1 MTDTSPTRPLE
12 VDASRPLEPAAV
24 ALLQSV
30 GAACA
35 QLDAAFVVAGATAR
49 DILMWHVHGI
59 RPVRATRDVDVA
71 VCAVSWPFHARLVDT
86 LVATGQFARAP
97 KHRQKLLFDSGTQGF
112 RTELDLVPFGPLEAP
127 PGEIAWPPG
136 GDFVLNVLGFQEA
149 VDTAL
154 TVSIGAGITVP
165 VASLPALA
173 LLKLLA
179 WKDRRARQNSDAY
192 DLLFLLTH
200 FHDAGNR
207 ERIWDVA
214 PDLLERH
221 GFQPELVQRRC
232 SRVTRSA
239 PRRRIRA
246 MRSARCCPTKR
257 LTRRS
262 GRICRPA
269 RSRSCQVNSMT
280 MPTGISMRSAMASS
294 RIRPFV
300 GHDMLPR
307 DGNTVVH
314 SPRHAEAAQSSSG
327 NPATRLNSRPLFVT
341 STAPA
346 AIAWPAIEASF
357 APIGVSRAARSA
369 RIAVVASIAAV
380 SHDSTPS
387 SRATKLVTSSAC
399 FGDAFLPTAP
409 NRISA

>member
-12 VDASRPLEPAAV
+12 VDARRPLEPAAI
-24 ALLQSV
+24 ALLQAV
-30 GAACA
+30 RAACA

-71 VCAVSWPFHARLVDT
+71 VCAVSWPFHERLVDA

-97 KHRQKLLFDSGTQGF
+97 KHRQKLLFDSGTQGL

-149 VDTAL
+149 VDSAL
-154 TVSIGAGITVP
+154 VVSIAADIAVP

-214 PDLLERH
+214 PHLLEQH
-221 GFQPELVQRRC
+221 GFQPELAAAALLARDATRIA
-232 SRVTRSA
+232 SRPTRDA
-239 PRRRIRA
+239 IRA
-246 MRSARCCPTKR
+246 LLSDATIYATLGQDLQARAFA
-257 LTRRS
+257 L
-262 GRICRPA
+262 
-269 RSRSCQVNSMT
+269 
-280 MPTGISMRSAMASS
+280 
-294 RIRPFV
+294 
-300 GHDMLPR
+300 LPGEFSDDVDR
-307 DGNTVVH
+307 YLDAF
-314 SPRHAEAAQSSSG
+314 R
-327 NPATRLNSRPLFVT
+327 
-341 STAPA
+341 
-346 AIAWPAIEASF
+346 
-357 APIGVSRAARSA
+357 
-369 RIAVVASIAAV
+369 
-380 SHDSTPS
+380 
-387 SRATKLVTSSAC
+387 
-399 FGDAFLPTAP
+399 DAFLADSPAP
-409 NRISA
+409 RA

>member
-1 MTDTSPTRPLE
+1 MTDTLPTRPLE
-12 VDASRPLEPAAV
+12 VDARRPLEPAAI
-24 ALLQSV
+24 ALLQAV
-30 GAACA
+30 RAACA

-71 VCAVSWPFHARLVDT
+71 VCAVSWPFHERLVDA

-149 VDTAL
+149 VDSAL
-154 TVSIGAGITVP
+154 VVSIAADIAVP

-221 GFQPELVQRRC
+221 GFQPELAAAALLARDA
-232 SRVTRSA
+232 TRIASPPTHDA
-239 PRRRIRA
+239 IRA
-246 MRSARCCPTKR
+246 LLSDATIYATLGQDLQAR
-257 LTRRS
+257 
-262 GRICRPA
+262 A
-269 RSRSCQVNSMT
+269 
-280 MPTGISMRSAMASS
+280 
-294 RIRPFV
+294 
-300 GHDMLPR
+300 
-307 DGNTVVH
+307 
-314 SPRHAEAAQSSSG
+314 
-327 NPATRLNSRPLFVT
+327 
-341 STAPA
+341 
-346 AIAWPAIEASF
+346 F
-357 APIGVSRAARSA
+357 APLPGEFSDDVDRYLDAFR
-369 RIAVVASIAAV
+369 
-380 SHDSTPS
+380 
-387 SRATKLVTSSAC
+387 
-399 FGDAFLPTAP
+399 DAFLADSPAP
-409 NRISA
+409 RA

>member
-12 VDASRPLEPAAV
+12 VDARRPLEPAAA
-24 ALLQSV
+24 ALLQAV
-30 GAACA
+30 GTTCV
-35 QLDAAFVVAGATAR
+35 QLDTAFVVAGATAR

-71 VCAVSWPFHARLVDT
+71 VCAVSWPFHERLVDA

-97 KHRQKLLFDSGTQGF
+97 KHQQKLLFDSGTQGF

-127 PGEIAWPPG
+127 PGEIAWPPR

-154 TVSIGAGITVP
+154 AVSIGVDIAVP

-221 GFQPELVQRRC
+221 GFQPELAAAGLLARDAKRIASPQTHEAIRALLSDEAVYATLAQDLQARAFALLPGEFNDDADRYLDAF
-232 SRVTRSA
+232 RSA
-239 PRRRIRA
+239 F
-246 MRSARCCPTKR
+246 
-257 LTRRS
+257 L
-262 GRICRPA
+262 
-269 RSRSCQVNSMT
+269 
-280 MPTGISMRSAMASS
+280 
-294 RIRPFV
+294 
-300 GHDMLPR
+300 
-307 DGNTVVH
+307 
-314 SPRHAEAAQSSSG
+314 AE
-327 NPATRLNSRPLFVT
+327 P
-341 STAPA
+341 
-346 AIAWPAIEASF
+346 
-357 APIGVSRAARSA
+357 PISRA
-369 RIAVVASIAAV
+369 
-380 SHDSTPS
+380 
-387 SRATKLVTSSAC
+387 
-399 FGDAFLPTAP
+399 
-409 NRISA
+409 

>member
-12 VDASRPLEPAAV
+12 IDARRPLEPAAF
-24 ALLQSV
+24 ALLRAV
-30 GAACA
+30 GSACTR
-35 QLDAAFVVAGATAR
+35 LDAAFVVAGATAR

-71 VCAVSWPFHARLVDT
+71 VCAVNWPFHERLVDA

-97 KHRQKLLFDSGTQGF
+97 KHRQKLLFDSGSPGF
-112 RTELDLVPFGPLEAP
+112 RTELDLVPFGPLETP

-154 TVSIGAGITVP
+154 AVSIGAGITVP

-214 PDLLERH
+214 PDLIEQH
-221 GFQPELVQRRC
+221 GFQPELAAAALLARDAKQIA
-232 SRVTRSA
+232 SPHTHDA
-239 PRRRIRA
+239 IRA
-246 MRSARCCPTKR
+246 LLSDDATYAMLGQDLQARAFALLPGEFNDDADR
-257 LTRRS
+257 YLDAFRDGFLS
-262 GRICRPA
+262 GPPA
-269 RSRSCQVNSMT
+269 RDV
-280 MPTGISMRSAMASS
+280 
-294 RIRPFV
+294 
-300 GHDMLPR
+300 
-307 DGNTVVH
+307 
-314 SPRHAEAAQSSSG
+314 
-327 NPATRLNSRPLFVT
+327 
-341 STAPA
+341 
-346 AIAWPAIEASF
+346 
-357 APIGVSRAARSA
+357 
-369 RIAVVASIAAV
+369 
-380 SHDSTPS
+380 
-387 SRATKLVTSSAC
+387 
-399 FGDAFLPTAP
+399 
-409 NRISA
+409 

>member
-12 VDASRPLEPAAV
+12 VDARRPLEPAAI
-24 ALLQSV
+24 ALLQAV
-30 GAACA
+30 RTACA

-49 DILMWHVHGI
+49 DILMWHIHGI

-71 VCAVSWPFHARLVDT
+71 VCAVSWPFHERLVDA

-149 VDTAL
+149 VDSAL
-154 TVSIGAGITVP
+154 VVSIAADIAVP

-221 GFQPELVQRRC
+221 GFQPELAAAALLARDA
-232 SRVTRSA
+232 TRIASPPTRDA
-239 PRRRIRA
+239 IRA
-246 MRSARCCPTKR
+246 LLSDATIYATLGQDLQARAFA
-257 LTRRS
+257 L
-262 GRICRPA
+262 
-269 RSRSCQVNSMT
+269 
-280 MPTGISMRSAMASS
+280 
-294 RIRPFV
+294 
-300 GHDMLPR
+300 LPGEFSDDVDR
-307 DGNTVVH
+307 YLDAF
-314 SPRHAEAAQSSSG
+314 R
-327 NPATRLNSRPLFVT
+327 
-341 STAPA
+341 
-346 AIAWPAIEASF
+346 
-357 APIGVSRAARSA
+357 
-369 RIAVVASIAAV
+369 
-380 SHDSTPS
+380 
-387 SRATKLVTSSAC
+387 
-399 FGDAFLPTAP
+399 DAFLADSPAP
-409 NRISA
+409 RA

>member
-12 VDASRPLEPAAV
+12 VDARRPLEPAAV
-24 ALLQSV
+24 ALLQAV
-30 GAACA
+30 RAACA

-71 VCAVSWPFHARLVDT
+71 VCAVSWPFHERLVDA
-86 LVATGQFARAP
+86 LVATKQFARAP
-97 KHRQKLLFDSGTQGF
+97 KHQQKLLFDNGTQGF

-154 TVSIGAGITVP
+154 VVSIAAGIEVP

-221 GFQPELVQRRC
+221 GFQPELAAAALLARD
-232 SRVTRSA
+232 A
-239 PRRRIRA
+239 RRIASRQTHDAIRA
-246 MRSARCCPTKR
+246 LLS
-257 LTRRS
+257 
-262 GRICRPA
+262 
-269 RSRSCQVNSMT
+269 
-280 MPTGISMRSAMASS
+280 
-294 RIRPFV
+294 
-300 GHDMLPR
+300 D
-307 DGNTVVH
+307 
-314 SPRHAEAAQSSSG
+314 
-327 NPATRLNSRPLFVT
+327 
-341 STAPA
+341 A
-346 AIAWPAIEASF
+346 AIYATLGQDLQARAF
-357 APIGVSRAARSA
+357 ALLPGEFSDDADRHLDAFR
-369 RIAVVASIAAV
+369 
-380 SHDSTPS
+380 
-387 SRATKLVTSSAC
+387 
-399 FGDAFLPTAP
+399 DAFLTDSPAP
-409 NRISA
+409 RT

>member
-12 VDASRPLEPAAV
+12 IDAHRPLEPAAV
-24 ALLQSV
+24 ALLQAV
-30 GAACA
+30 GTACA

-71 VCAVSWPFHARLVDT
+71 VCAVNWPVHERLVDA

-97 KHRQKLLFDSGTQGF
+97 KHRQKLLFDSGSPGF
-112 RTELDLVPFGPLEAP
+112 RTELDLVPFGPLETP

-154 TVSIGAGITVP
+154 AVSIGAGITVP

-207 ERIWDVA
+207 ERIWDAA

-221 GFQPELVQRRC
+221 DFQPAL
-232 SRVTRSA
+232 A
-239 PRRRIRA
+239 A
-246 MRSARCCPTKR
+246 AALLARDAK
-257 LTRRS
+257 
-262 GRICRPA
+262 
-269 RSRSCQVNSMT
+269 
-280 MPTGISMRSAMASS
+280 
-294 RIRPFV
+294 
-300 GHDMLPR
+300 
-307 DGNTVVH
+307 
-314 SPRHAEAAQSSSG
+314 
-327 NPATRLNSRPLFVT
+327 
-341 STAPA
+341 
-346 AIAWPAIEASF
+346 
-357 APIGVSRAARSA
+357 
-369 RIAVVASIAAV
+369 RIASPHT
-380 SHDSTPS
+380 HDAIHALLSDDATYATLAQDLQA
-387 SRATKLVTSSAC
+387 RAFALLPGEFNDDADRYL
-399 FGDAFLPTAP
+399 DAFRGGFLADRPD
-409 NRISA
+409 RRE

>member
-1 MTDTSPTRPLE
+1 MTDTSPARPLEPLE
-12 VDASRPLEPAAV
+12 VDARRPLEPAAV
-24 ALLQSV
+24 ALLQAV

-35 QLDAAFVVAGATAR
+35 RLDTAFVVAGATAR

-71 VCAVSWPFHARLVDT
+71 VCAVSWPFHERLVDA

-97 KHRQKLLFDSGTQGF
+97 KHQQTLLFDSGTRGF
-112 RTELDLVPFGPLEAP
+112 RTALDLVPFGPLEAP
-127 PGEIAWPPG
+127 PGEITWPPL

-154 TVSIGAGITVP
+154 AVSIATGIAVP

-221 GFQPELVQRRC
+221 GFQPELAAALLLAREAKRIASPQ
-232 SRVTRSA
+232 THDA
-239 PRRRIRA
+239 IRA
-246 MRSARCCPTKR
+246 LLSDDATYATLGQDLQARAFA
-257 LTRRS
+257 L
-262 GRICRPA
+262 
-269 RSRSCQVNSMT
+269 
-280 MPTGISMRSAMASS
+280 
-294 RIRPFV
+294 
-300 GHDMLPR
+300 LPGEFSDDADR
-307 DGNTVVH
+307 Y
-314 SPRHAEAAQSSSG
+314 
-327 NPATRLNSRPLFVT
+327 L
-341 STAPA
+341 
-346 AIAWPAIEASF
+346 
-357 APIGVSRAARSA
+357 
-369 RIAVVASIAAV
+369 
-380 SHDSTPS
+380 
-387 SRATKLVTSSAC
+387 
-399 FGDAFLPTAP
+399 DAFRGAFLADPPVPRT
-409 NRISA
+409 

>member
-12 VDASRPLEPAAV
+12 IDARRPLEPAAV
-24 ALLQSV
+24 ALLQAV

-35 QLDAAFVVAGATAR
+35 RLDAAFVVAGATAR

-71 VCAVSWPFHARLVDT
+71 VCAVNWPFHERLVDA

-97 KHRQKLLFDSGTQGF
+97 KHRQKLLFDSGSPGF
-112 RTELDLVPFGPLEAP
+112 RTELDLVPFGPLETP

-154 TVSIGAGITVP
+154 AVSIGAGITVP

-221 GFQPELVQRRC
+221 GFQPELAAAALLARDAKRLASPHTRDAIHALLSDDATYAMLGQDLQARAFALLPGEFNDDADRYLDAF
-232 SRVTRSA
+232 RSA
-239 PRRRIRA
+239 FLAGP
-246 MRSARCCPTKR
+246 
-257 LTRRS
+257 
-262 GRICRPA
+262 PA
-269 RSRSCQVNSMT
+269 RHR
-280 MPTGISMRSAMASS
+280 
-294 RIRPFV
+294 
-300 GHDMLPR
+300 
-307 DGNTVVH
+307 
-314 SPRHAEAAQSSSG
+314 
-327 NPATRLNSRPLFVT
+327 
-341 STAPA
+341 
-346 AIAWPAIEASF
+346 
-357 APIGVSRAARSA
+357 
-369 RIAVVASIAAV
+369 
-380 SHDSTPS
+380 
-387 SRATKLVTSSAC
+387 
-399 FGDAFLPTAP
+399 
-409 NRISA
+409 

>member
-12 VDASRPLEPAAV
+12 VDARRPLEPAAV
-24 ALLQSV
+24 ALLQAV
-30 GAACA
+30 RAACA

-71 VCAVSWPFHARLVDT
+71 VCAVSWPFHERLVEA
-86 LVATGQFARAP
+86 LVATGHFARAP
-97 KHRQKLLFDSGTQGF
+97 KHQQKLLFDSGTQGF

-154 TVSIGAGITVP
+154 IVSIAADIEVP

-207 ERIWDVA
+207 ERIWDIA
-214 PDLLERH
+214 PDLLEQH
-221 GFQPELVQRRC
+221 DFQPELAAAALLARD
-232 SRVTRSA
+232 A
-239 PRRRIRA
+239 RRIASPQTHDAIRA
-246 MRSARCCPTKR
+246 LLS
-257 LTRRS
+257 
-262 GRICRPA
+262 
-269 RSRSCQVNSMT
+269 
-280 MPTGISMRSAMASS
+280 
-294 RIRPFV
+294 
-300 GHDMLPR
+300 D
-307 DGNTVVH
+307 
-314 SPRHAEAAQSSSG
+314 
-327 NPATRLNSRPLFVT
+327 
-341 STAPA
+341 A
-346 AIAWPAIEASF
+346 AIYATLGRDLQARAF
-357 APIGVSRAARSA
+357 ALLPGEFSDDADRYLDAFR
-369 RIAVVASIAAV
+369 
-380 SHDSTPS
+380 
-387 SRATKLVTSSAC
+387 
-399 FGDAFLPTAP
+399 DAFLTDSPAP
-409 NRISA
+409 RT

>member
-12 VDASRPLEPAAV
+12 VDARRPLEPAAI
-24 ALLQSV
+24 ALLQAV
-30 GAACA
+30 RAACA

-71 VCAVSWPFHARLVDT
+71 VCAVSWPFHERLVDA

-149 VDTAL
+149 VDSAL
-154 TVSIGAGITVP
+154 VVSIAADIAVP

-221 GFQPELVQRRC
+221 GFQPELAAAALLARDA
-232 SRVTRSA
+232 TRIASPPTRDA
-239 PRRRIRA
+239 IRA
-246 MRSARCCPTKR
+246 LLSDATIYATLGQDLQARAFA
-257 LTRRS
+257 L
-262 GRICRPA
+262 
-269 RSRSCQVNSMT
+269 
-280 MPTGISMRSAMASS
+280 
-294 RIRPFV
+294 
-300 GHDMLPR
+300 LPGEFSDDVDR
-307 DGNTVVH
+307 YLDAF
-314 SPRHAEAAQSSSG
+314 R
-327 NPATRLNSRPLFVT
+327 
-341 STAPA
+341 
-346 AIAWPAIEASF
+346 
-357 APIGVSRAARSA
+357 
-369 RIAVVASIAAV
+369 
-380 SHDSTPS
+380 
-387 SRATKLVTSSAC
+387 
-399 FGDAFLPTAP
+399 DAFLADSPAP
-409 NRISA
+409 RA

>member
-12 VDASRPLEPAAV
+12 VDARRPLEPAAV
-24 ALLQSV
+24 ALLQAV
-30 GAACA
+30 RAACA

-71 VCAVSWPFHARLVDT
+71 VCAVSWPFHERLIDA

-112 RTELDLVPFGPLEAP
+112 RTELDLVPFGPLETP

-136 GDFVLNVLGFQEA
+136 GDVVLNVLGFQEA

-154 TVSIGAGITVP
+154 VVSIAADIEVP

-221 GFQPELVQRRC
+221 GFQPELAAAALLARDARRIA
-232 SRVTRSA
+232 SPQTHDAIRALLADEAIYATLGQDLQARAFALLPGEFSADADRYLDAFRSA
-239 PRRRIRA
+239 FLTDPPVARA
-246 MRSARCCPTKR
+246 
-257 LTRRS
+257 
-262 GRICRPA
+262 
-269 RSRSCQVNSMT
+269 
-280 MPTGISMRSAMASS
+280 
-294 RIRPFV
+294 
-300 GHDMLPR
+300 
-307 DGNTVVH
+307 
-314 SPRHAEAAQSSSG
+314 
-327 NPATRLNSRPLFVT
+327 
-341 STAPA
+341 
-346 AIAWPAIEASF
+346 
-357 APIGVSRAARSA
+357 
-369 RIAVVASIAAV
+369 
-380 SHDSTPS
+380 
-387 SRATKLVTSSAC
+387 
-399 FGDAFLPTAP
+399 
-409 NRISA
+409 